1 MLLVIKADELL
12 SLKLI
17 LVGCCTFI
25 FLRPVFGMEIRIVNT
40 QEADVLA
47 QLNEDVQSLHTRLYP
62 NIFKPYNKE
71 AIEKAL
77 QEMLDLENCIAYL
90 ALNHDIPLGYM
101 LAFIDHKP
109 ENPFTYERYDL
120 YIDQL
125 VVKETY
131 RGKGVAVKLMNEAKK
146 FAERM
151 GMHRIHLDH
160 WKYNEAAQRAFEKM
174 GFEAYKYQM
183 ELKLR

>member
-1 MLLVIKADELL
+1 MLSHLHFDL
-12 SLKLI
+12 SFEINVAPLAHI
-17 LVGCCTFI
+17 YI
-25 FLRPVFGMEIRIVNT
+25 FAPRFSGMEIKIVHT

-47 QLNEDVQSLHTRLYP
+47 RLNEDVQSLHTRLYP
-62 NIFKPYNKE
+62 NVFKPYNKE

-90 ALNHDIPLGYM
+90 ALNGDLPLGYM

-120 YIDQL
+120 YIDQV
-125 VVKETY
+125 VVKEAF

-160 WKYNEAAQRAFEKM
+160 WKYNDTAQLAFEKM
-174 GFEAYKYQM
+174 GFEAFKYQM
-183 ELKLR
+183 ELRLR